1 MDPTSFRMFMA
12 AASAD
17 SGIVVPAIGAAFQ
30 GGYYAG
36 SISQNADGTATHALI
51 VSDKS
56 VEVSRQYRTTNNES
70 TDAKST
76 YDGAANQSGNT
87 GTAHPAF
94 NYCAN
99 LTEGGYSDWY
109 LPALYELEIAYYNL
123 KPSSDSNNTSYGSNS
138 YAVPSR
144 SSNYSSSSPGQT
156 SVTAFQYSSGS
167 ECFHGSNAT
176 GDGTEDRYHTST
188 EFTSDST
195 RNLHIRFQDGRQ
207 DDDPKTRTR
216 KVRPFRKVEL

>member
-12 AASAD
+12 AASAEAGLPD
-17 SGIVVPAIGAAFQ
+17 IGAAYQ

-36 SISQNADGTATHALI
+36 SISQNADGVATHALV

-56 VEVSRQYRTTNNES
+56 VEVSRQYWTGDELTS
-70 TDAKST
+70 DAKST
-76 YDGAANQSGNT
+76 YDGAANQANNT
-87 GTAHPAF
+87 ATDHPAF

-123 KPSSDSNNTSYGSNS
+123 KPSSNSNVVINGSNS

-144 SSNYSSSSPGQT
+144 SSNYTNSNPGQT
-156 SVTAFQYSSGS
+156 SVTAFQYPSGS
-167 ECFHGSNAT
+167 ECFHGSATT

-188 EFTSDST
+188 EAASSS
-195 RNLHIRFQDGRQ
+195 RNLHIRFQSGYQ

-216 KVRPFRKVEL
+216 KVRPFRKVAL

>member
-12 AASAD
+12 AASAE
-17 SGIVVPAIGAAFQ
+17 GLPAIGAAYG

-36 SISQNADGTATHALI
+36 SISQNADGVATHALV

-56 VEVSRQYRTTNNES
+56 VEVSRQYRTVNVGS

-76 YDGAANQSGNT
+76 YDGAANQSSNT
-87 GTAHPAF
+87 GTDHPAF
-94 NYCAN
+94 YYCAN

-109 LPALYELEIAYYNL
+109 LPSLYELEIAYYNL

-156 SVTAFQYSSGS
+156 SVTAFQYPSGS

-188 EFTSDST
+188 EMSSDST

-216 KVRPFRKVEL
+216 KVRPFRKVAL

>member
-12 AASAD
+12 ASD
-17 SGIVVPAIGAAFQ
+17 SGIVLPAIGAAFK
-30 GGYYAG
+30 GGFYAG
-36 SISQNADGTATHALI
+36 LISHTQNGVATHALI

-56 VEVSRQYRTTNNES
+56 VEVERQYNTSRTSS
-70 TDAKST
+70 TSALST

-87 GTAHPAF
+87 GTDHPAF

-123 KPSSDSNNTSYGSNS
+123 KPTSDSNNTSFGNNLF
-138 YAVPSR
+138 AVPRRTDSYTA
-144 SSNYSSSSPGQT
+144 SDPGQT
-156 SVTAFQYSSGS
+156 SVTLFRYPAGDES
-167 ECFHGSNAT
+167 FHGST
-176 GDGTEDRYHTST
+176 STSEGQEDRYHTST

-195 RNLHIRFQDGRQ
+195 KNLHIGFQDGTQ
-207 DDDPKTRTR
+207 NDIPKTRTYR
-216 KVRPFRKVEL
+216 VRPFRKVAL